1 MQKRLLLMGACI
13 VFVFSLLA
21 HLPAQLVVPE
31 RSGKFQFLGIAGTL
45 WRGEVEQII
54 YSGKALP
61 VRNLN
66 WTVRPAALLTA
77 TLKADFQE
85 QQNPT
90 NRGHMK
96 LKLLSRQLELQALHW
111 QLSGSSLDS
120 WFRVGAGLKGDFVID
135 LQEAQLTADTLLPK
149 QLKGQLDWQ
158 NAALQLDS
166 EHWPIGS
173 PVLQFSGDG
182 DAIKGIVTNSQP
194 LVPGNASFQCTTTIC
209 LVELDLQPTPEA
221 PQSLLRGLLL
231 LGLQQAGDTFSGQ
244 MSFPLD

>member
-31 RSGKFQFLGIAGTL
+31 RSGKFQFLGIGGTL
-45 WRGEVEQII
+45 WRGEVQQIK

-90 NRGHMK
+90 NRGHIK
-96 LKLLSRQLELQALHW
+96 LKLLSRQLELHTLHW
-111 QLSGSSLDS
+111 QLPGNSLDP
-120 WFRVGAGLKGDFVID
+120 WFRAGAGLKGHFVID
-135 LQEAQLTADTLLPK
+135 LQKAQLAAGTLLPS
-149 QLKGQLDWQ
+149 QLTGQLDWQ
-158 NAALQLDS
+158 DAVLQLDS
-166 EHWPIGS
+166 AQWPIGA

-182 DAIKGIVTNSQP
+182 DAIRGVVSNSQP
-194 LVPGNASFQCTTTIC
+194 MVPGNASFQCTTTIC
-209 LVELDLQPTPEA
+209 LVDLSLQPTPDA

-231 LGLQQAGDTFSGQ
+231 LGLQQSGDTYSGQ